1 MAREPDD
8 VELDEDP
15 GEGDAPAARDS
26 DLIDIPFDVR
36 AEEHGRRADLFL
48 CRRIKRMSRNKAAGI
63 IRSGVVSRQGGGVID
78 RPAARVHAGDRILLK
93 RKKLIEA
100 PTDDIVIPIVHEDEA
115 ILAVNKPGDLV
126 VHPTASAYRRT
137 LIHILRTR
145 RSDDFLDLGH
155 RLDKETS
162 GLLLLTKDR
171 ASDSF
176 LKDEFASRR
185 VHKTYLALVV
195 GVPEWDRRTVDDPMR
210 LDPTSDS
217 GVRMVI
223 GGPDALP
230 SVTDLRVLVRG
241 PAHAL
246 VEAQPHTG
254 RQHQIRLHLAHAGFP
269 IVGDKLY
276 LGGDDVFLRAVNE
289 QVDAATLIEWV
300 GHPRHALHAFA
311 SEFRHPRTRERT
323 RLSAPLAPDLV
334 ERARLLGIDTPAPLR
349 SLTAEGSGPPDRV
362 EVL

>member
-1 MAREPDD
+1 MVVPPVTGAIDD
-8 VELDEDP
+8 EVDED
-15 GEGDAPAARDS
+15 GEAPVLPD

-48 CRRIKRMSRNKAAGI
+48 SRRIKRMSRSKAAGI
-63 IRSGVVSRQGGGVID
+63 IKTGVVSRAGGGVID
-78 RPAARVHAGDRILLK
+78 RPATRVHEGDRVLLK
-93 RKKLIEA
+93 RKKLVEA
-100 PTDDIVIPIVHEDEA
+100 PTDDVLIPVVHEDEVL
-115 ILAVNKPGDLV
+115 LAVNKPGDLV

-145 RSDDFLDLGH
+145 RRDAFLDLGH

-176 LKDEFASRR
+176 LKDEFAARR
-185 VHKTYLALVV
+185 VKKTYLALVV
-195 GVPEWDRRTVDDPMR
+195 GVPEWETRTVDDPMR

-230 SVTDLRVLVRG
+230 SITDLRVLVRG

-246 VEAQPHTG
+246 VEAKPHTG

-276 LGGDDVFLRAVNE
+276 LGGDELFLRVLNE
-289 QVDAATLIEWV
+289 RTTAADLIAAV

-311 SEFRHPRTRERT
+311 GELRHPRTRAPIV
-323 RLSAPLAPDLV
+323 LSAPLAPDLV
-334 ERARLLGIDTPAPLR
+334 ERARLLGIEVPERLR
-349 SLTAEGSGPPDRV
+349 SLTTEGVDGSS
-362 EVL
+362 